1 MMHSRSNIRTRGA
14 AILAVGVLLLTAC
27 SSSEPEE
34 PDDTAADPGGTSD
47 AVAAAEA
54 FLGPWLGEGDKNL
67 LIDEPLDA
75 PVEPGTHVVYL
86 DVGTPV
92 SAVMWGNLQ
101 APAELLGLKLERIE
115 VGRDAQSINSAM
127 NTVVELEPDG
137 IINITLDPIFFE
149 SQIDQLEELGIPM
162 ASGSVMNTV
171 EFGLPEAFNGP
182 DWMIANGEALGAA
195 AIQRSGGAEE
205 IVFYN
210 VPEFP
215 FSSYELEGVESKI
228 GDLCPDCTLR
238 VVDIPIAELGSTAS
252 DRVVS
257 DLQANPQTEYF
268 IAAVDEVQI
277 GLPPKLDLAGIEVPG
292 IGMWTAPPN
301 YEQIGAGDQDATL
314 SVDLALMMW
323 TVLDQLLREMG
334 DQDYEWPDVATRA
347 STLTRITEQ
356 ANVPEDPV
364 VGYIAIPDYQDRF
377 AANWLVE

>member
-1 MMHSRSNIRTRGA
+1 MMHSRSNTPARAA
-14 AILAVGVLLLTAC
+14 AILAAGALLLTAC
-27 SSSEPEE
+27 SAGD
-34 PDDTAADPGGTSD
+34 PDQPADGGGADPGSAD
-47 AVAAAEA
+47 AVAAAEE
-54 FLGPWLGEGDKNL
+54 FLGPWLGEGEKNL

-101 APAELLGLKLERIE
+101 APAELLGLKLERVE
-115 VGRDAQSINSAM
+115 VGRDAQSINSAL

-149 SQIDQLEELGIPM
+149 SQIEQLDELGIPM

-182 DWMIANGEALGAA
+182 DWMIANGEVLGAA

-215 FSSYELEGVESKI
+215 FSSYELEGVEAKI
-228 GDLCPDCTLR
+228 GELCPDCTLR
-238 VVDIPIAELGSTAS
+238 VVDIPIAELGSTAA
-252 DRVVS
+252 DRVIS

-277 GLPPKLDLAGIEVPG
+277 GLPAKLGLAGIDVPG

-301 YEQIGAGDQDATL
+301 YEQVAAGDQDATL

-334 DQDYEWPDVATRA
+334 GQDYQWPDVATRA
-347 STLTRITEQ
+347 STLTRITD
-356 ANVPEDPV
+356 ASNVPEDPV
-364 VGYIAIPDYQDRF
+364 VGYIAIDNYQDRF
-377 AANWLVE
+377 AANWLVD